1 MRRVLAIDL
10 GGTNLRAAV
19 STGDVGALEALGSEP
34 APATL
39 DAFIARIDALCAEAG
54 SAEALGIA
62 VPGLVEGSVCR
73 WIPNLPFLD
82 GVDIQPLFPKLR
94 VALGNDAQI
103 ALLAEAV
110 EGSAKNMSDAILLAI
125 GTGIGSAVL
134 ANGRIV
140 AGAHGGACS
149 FGWACADVKDHGEE
163 RSGWLERVASGR
175 ALDALAGQIGLADGR
190 QLIAAA
196 QAGELA
202 ALTLLEL
209 PARQLGTALAGAV
222 ALLDPQAVLISGG
235 LAEAL
240 DVIRPPL
247 LPALR
252 RQLPPHLRGIDVK
265 PGKFGPR
272 AGLVGAALAGAVG
285 QGWRQVR

>member
-1 MRRVLAIDL
+1 MTRVLAIDL
-10 GGTNLRAAV
+10 GATNLRAGV
-19 STGDVGALEALGSEP
+19 STGDVGALETRGSEP

-39 DAFIARIDALCAEAG
+39 DAFIARIDALCVEAG
-54 SAEALGIA
+54 PVSALGIA
-62 VPGLVEGSVCR
+62 VPGLVEGSICR

-82 GVDIQPLFPKLR
+82 GVDIQTLFPKLR

-209 PARQLGTALAGAV
+209 PARQLGTAFAGAV

-235 LAEAL
+235 LADAL

-247 LPALR
+247 LAALR

-265 PGKFGPR
+265 AGKFGPR

>member
-39 DAFIARIDALCAEAG
+39 GAFIARIDALCAEAG
-54 SAEALGIA
+54 SVSALGIA
-62 VPGLVEGSVCR
+62 VPGLVEGSICR

-82 GVDIQPLFPKLR
+82 GVEIQPLFPKLR

-149 FGWACADVKDHGEE
+149 FGWACADVRDHGEE

-235 LAEAL
+235 LADAL
-240 DVIRPPL
+240 DVIRAPL
-247 LPALR
+247 LAALR

-265 PGKFGPR
+265 AGKFGPR

>member
-1 MRRVLAIDL
+1 MTRVLAIDL
-10 GGTNLRAAV
+10 GGTNLRAAI
-19 STGDVGALEALGSEP
+19 STGDVGAMTVLSHEP
-34 APATL
+34 APTGL
-39 DAFIARIDALCAEAG
+39 DAFSARISALCAQAG
-54 SAEALGIA
+54 SIEALGIA
-62 VPGLVEGSVCR
+62 VPGLVEGSACR
-73 WIPNLPFLD
+73 WIPNLAFLD
-82 GVDIQPLFPKLR
+82 GADIQALFPDLR

-110 EGSAKNMSDAILLAI
+110 EGSAKGMSDAILLAI

-149 FGWACADVKDHGEE
+149 FGWACADIKDHGEE

-196 QAGELA
+196 KAGQLA
-202 ALTLLEL
+202 AQTLLEV

-235 LAEAL
+235 LADAL
-240 DVIRPPL
+240 DAIGPPL
-247 LPALR
+247 LAAMR
-252 RQLPPHLRGIDVK
+252 RQLPPHLRGLELK
-265 PGKFGPR
+265 SGLFGSR
-272 AGLVGAALAGAVG
+272 AGLVGAALAGQAG
-285 QGWRQVR
+285 SGWRQIR

>member
-1 MRRVLAIDL
+1 MTRVLAIDL

-19 STGDVGALEALGSEP
+19 FSGDIGALEMSSQEA
-34 APATL
+34 APTSL
-39 DAFIARIDALCAEAG
+39 DAFAARVRALCAKAG
-54 SAEALGIA
+54 AVEALGIA

-82 GVDIQPLFPKLR
+82 GVDIQGLFPGTR

-110 EGSAKNMSDAILLAI
+110 DGAAKGISDAILLAL

-175 ALDALAGQIGLADGR
+175 ALDALAGRIGLADGR

-196 QAGELA
+196 KAGELA
-202 ALTLLEL
+202 AQTLLEV

-222 ALLDPQAVLISGG
+222 GLLDPGVILVSGG
-235 LAEAL
+235 ISDAL
-240 DVIRPPL
+240 DVIAPPL
-247 LPALR
+247 LAALR
-252 RQLPPHLRGIDVK
+252 RQLPPHLRGIELK
-265 PGKFGPR
+265 PGMFGPR
-272 AGLVGAALAGAVG
+272 AGLVGAALAGQAG
-285 QGWRQVR
+285 SGWRQIR

>member
-10 GGTNLRAAV
+10 GATNLRAAV

-39 DAFIARIDALCAEAG
+39 GAFIARIDALCAEAG
-54 SAEALGIA
+54 PVSALGIA
-62 VPGLVEGSVCR
+62 VPGLVEGSICR

-82 GVDIQPLFPKLR
+82 GVDIQTLFPKLR

-110 EGSAKNMSDAILLAI
+110 EGSAKNMPDAILLAI

-175 ALDALAGQIGLADGR
+175 ALDGLAGQIGLADGR

-235 LAEAL
+235 LADAL

-247 LPALR
+247 LAALR

-265 PGKFGPR
+265 AGKFGPR

>member
-1 MRRVLAIDL
+1 MTRVLAIDL
-10 GGTNLRAAV
+10 GGTNLRAAI
-19 STGDVGALEALGSEP
+19 STGDIGALETLGSEP

-39 DAFIARIDALCAEAG
+39 DAFIVRINALCAEAG
-54 SAEALGIA
+54 SVEAFGIA
-62 VPGLVEGSVCR
+62 VPGLVEGPVCR
-73 WIPNLPFLD
+73 WIPNLAFLD
-82 GVDIQPLFPKLR
+82 GVDIQTLFPKLR

-149 FGWACADVKDHGEE
+149 FGWACADVRDHGEE

-175 ALDALAGQIGLADGR
+175 ALDGLAGQIGLADGR

-247 LPALR
+247 LAALR
-252 RQLPPHLRGIDVK
+252 RQLPPHLRGIEIK

>member
-1 MRRVLAIDL
+1 MTRVLAIDL
-10 GGTNLRAAV
+10 GGTNLRAAI
-19 STGDVGALEALGSEP
+19 STGDVNALEMLGSEP

-39 DAFIARIDALCAEAG
+39 DAFTARINALCAEAG
-54 SAEALGIA
+54 SVEALGIA
-62 VPGLVEGSVCR
+62 VPGLVEGPVCR
-73 WIPNLPFLD
+73 WIPNLPFVD
-82 GVDIQPLFPKLR
+82 GVDIQTLFPKLR

-149 FGWACADVKDHGEE
+149 FGWACADVRDHGEE

-175 ALDALAGQIGLADGR
+175 ALDGLAGQIGLADGR

-235 LAEAL
+235 LADAM

-247 LPALR
+247 LAALR
-252 RQLPPHLRGIDVK
+252 RQLPPHLRGIEIK
-265 PGKFGPR
+265 SGQFGSR
-272 AGLVGAALAGAVG
+272 AGLVGAALAGGVG

>member
-1 MRRVLAIDL
+1 MTRVLAIDL

-19 STGDVGALEALGSEP
+19 FTGDIGALDMPSREP
-34 APATL
+34 APASL
-39 DAFIARIDALCAEAG
+39 DAFVARIQALRAG
-54 SAEALGIA
+54 AGAVEALGIA
-62 VPGLVEGSVCR
+62 LPGLVEGAVCR

-82 GVDIQPLFPKLR
+82 GVDIQALFPGLP

-103 ALLAEAV
+103 ALLAEAL
-110 EGSAKNMSDAILLAI
+110 EGAAKGMSDAILLAI

-149 FGWACADVKDHGEE
+149 FGWACADIEDHGEE

-175 ALDALAGQIGLADGR
+175 ALDALAGQIGLPDGR
-190 QLIAAA
+190 RLIAAA

-202 ALTLLEL
+202 AQTLLEV
-209 PARQLGTALAGAV
+209 PARRLGTALAGAV

-240 DVIRPPL
+240 EVMRPPL
-247 LPALR
+247 LAALR
-252 RQLPPHLRGIDVK
+252 RQLPAHLRGIEVRS
-265 PGKFGPR
+265 GRFGPG
-272 AGLVGAALAGAVG
+272 AGLVGAALAGRAG
-285 QGWRQVR
+285 KEWRQVR